1 MIMVVSHAAIY
12 SFMAFLWMSFN
23 MSLAEEPTFTY
34 SPTENDDQELSNQF
48 IVEFER
54 NKNGEELKQSL
65 FSSKLNGDD
74 DDAPKLIR
82 RIESRNISVVRF
94 RSRQAATGWLSNTKG
109 VKYFEMGKNTISM
122 K

>member
-34 SPTENDDQELSNQF
+34 SRTENDDQELSNQF

-94 RSRQAATGWLSNTKG
+94 RSRQAATGWLSNTNG
-109 VKYFEMGKNTISM
+109 VKYFEMGKNTIVV
-122 K
+122 

>member
-54 NKNGEELKQSL
+54 NKNGEESKQSL
-65 FSSKLNGDD
+65 FSKLNGDD

-82 RIESRNISVVRF
+82 RIDSRNISVVKF

-109 VKYFEMGKNTISM
+109 VKYFEMGKNNR